1 MPHSAPSRQPPTVFI
16 SYAHE
21 SDALRA
27 SVAALS
33 EWLRAHGCSVF
44 TDHPFVDRPPPEG
57 WQAWML
63 GCIDQA
69 ETVLVVCTPKLKGRY
84 EKTAAPDAGWGATYE
99 GAIVTQRIYDAVM
112 RNTKFFPIL
121 PNGGTEDDI
130 PTALKSWWNGH
141 RFPGGN
147 EGIRR
152 MVFAEPVGG
161 GSHGDSPAG
170 SAETAASPWPIGA
183 PHERLAARLLGAAG
197 ASPFFQ
203 ALQDEMGREFTGT
216 PAAQTAAAMVQRFT
230 EYPAA
235 QALDLFI
242 VVRRA
247 LLAVPPAGPARQA
260 AEEAAAALYCLAA
273 CRLVDQAAHAARVAG
288 PARM

>member
-1 MPHSAPSRQPPTVFI
+1 MFI